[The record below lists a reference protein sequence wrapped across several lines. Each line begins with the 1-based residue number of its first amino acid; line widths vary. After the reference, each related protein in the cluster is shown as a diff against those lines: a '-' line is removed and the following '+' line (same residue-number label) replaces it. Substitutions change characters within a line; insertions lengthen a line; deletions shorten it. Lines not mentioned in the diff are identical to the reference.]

1 MSFEPDKS
9 EHEKTIEQLL
19 RDIVLRLEIL
29 IKHNELINEEIITE
43 EDIEDGNT

>member
-19 RDIVLRLEIL
+19 RDIVLRLDIL
-29 IKHNELINEEIITE
+29 IRHNEIITDEAIKE
-43 EDIEDGNT
+43 EDIEDGDS